1 MLKYNIKNIYF
12 YTVFLIL
19 LMVILF
25 IAQKLLISKQFVP
38 KRNIY
43 DRIYLINLKR
53 RPDRL
58 NNFLKN
64 YKESDMKNLN
74 VIKFDAIDGSN
85 IDVAK
90 CPLSELARAE
100 LQQLES
106 TGFRTKHYQLT
117 KGAIGCYLSHVKIW
131 ENILKNEN
139 EVALIFEDDAQVP
152 VNLNQRIHEEMK
164 NIPNDWDIVLFGY
177 ICKKCMKYDKYNEV
191 ERFMLTH
198 CYIIKKKSIAKI
210 MNTNTLFPITQQ
222 IDALM
227 SELSSLI
234 NIYTVKE
241 KLVPQFN
248 SRTDIQAPLIN
259 KQQRK
264 LLNIDVNDRVKV
276 L

>member
-1 MLKYNIKNIYF
+1 MFRYDKKNTISSLILIVVLLTITLYIYINNYFSHKQNIYQR
-12 YTVFLIL
+12 V
-19 LMVILF
+19 
-25 IAQKLLISKQFVP
+25 
-38 KRNIY
+38 
-43 DRIYLINLKR
+43 YLINLKR

-64 YKESDMKNLN
+64 YKESDMKNN
-74 VIKFDAIDGSN
+74 NIIKFDAIDGSN
-85 IDVAK
+85 IDVSK

-131 ENILKNEN
+131 ENILKNKSEI
-139 EVALIFEDDAQVP
+139 ALIFEDDAQVP
-152 VNLNQRIHEEMK
+152 VDLNKRIHEEMK
-164 NIPNDWDIVLFGY
+164 NIPNDWDIVLFGF
-177 ICKKCMKYDKYNEV
+177 ICKKCMKYDNYNEV

-198 CYIIKKKSIAKI
+198 CYIIKKQSIAKI

-259 KQQRK
+259 KEQRK
-264 LLNIDVNDRVKV
+264 LLNINVNDRVKV